1 VKGFAN
7 PGFVDGQNVRIEER
21 YAGNRRDRL
30 PDLVREL
37 MDHKV
42 TLIATDQSVHA
53 VKAASSTVPTVFVL
67 GADPVGLG
75 LVQSLNRPGG
85 TITGIVFFSARFSVR
100 SCLAHQASVFSLFQA
115 VRRTEP
121 SWRG

>member
-1 VKGFAN
+1 
-7 PGFVDGQNVRIEER
+7 
-21 YAGNRRDRL
+21 
-30 PDLVREL
+30 

-85 TITGIVFFSARFSVR
+85 NITGIVFFYCSRFSVR